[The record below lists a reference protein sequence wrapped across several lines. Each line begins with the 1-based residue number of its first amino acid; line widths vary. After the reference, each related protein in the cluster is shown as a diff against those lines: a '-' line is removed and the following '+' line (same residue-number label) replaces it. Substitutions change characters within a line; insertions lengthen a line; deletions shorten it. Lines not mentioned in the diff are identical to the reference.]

1 MHKRILV
8 FFMPHSVF
16 MVWPVTYFW

>member
-8 FFMPHSVF
+8 FFMPHSVCST
-16 MVWPVTYFW
+16 P